1 MSALD
6 LLSLNPVAEP
16 KSPVPFPA
24 ETSEANDTSRSFR
37 DELSEAEP
45 RPSSELESR
54 RDVTRERDAQAAE
67 APVSEPTE
75 EAAAADRSSDVAT
88 DETAEAQAES
98 AESEV
103 AAEGEVSDA
112 SAATEGESDQTESPV
127 GELVSELIAAFENVL
142 ENNPLAQAVEGAANG
157 ETPSPFPGLT
167 ALFEALSAVS
177 AITGAN
183 AGQGVAAATTTVT
196 PQTTAPVLPATGA
209 ANATASVTTIAPE
222 NASAQTQTG
231 QQFSEGQSQSGFTQ
245 GQADPGVTEAKP
257 GSSNVLPATAL
268 PGSETAA
275 SRTAAQPVSPLV
287 NSATQAGTDVS
298 ARLAP
303 TGQPNQN
310 TTDALNA
317 ARLSRGLSNA
327 VNQQGG
333 AVTLRLTPPE
343 MGTVR
348 IQLNLQGS
356 NVSAQFHAETDSAQ
370 RLLTQQLGQL
380 RSSLESQGL
389 NVEKLGV
396 QSMSSSS
403 NSSSLQQQAN
413 SDSQQSQTNADG
425 RSRGQFNQ
433 SSQQDGQGDGAADDS
448 PAPAD
453 FTQIFN
459 ADLSNTETETAPAN
473 PALGAA

>member
-6 LLSLNPVAEP
+6 LLSSKPAAEP
-16 KSPVPFPA
+16 APAVPLLA
-24 ETSEANDTSRSFR
+24 DATSEVDTARSFR
-37 DELSEAEP
+37 EELADAEP
-45 RPSSELESR
+45 RRSSELESP
-54 RDVTRERDAQAAE
+54 RDVSREQESQAAE
-67 APVSEPTE
+67 SPKPGASEDST
-75 EAAAADRSSDVAT
+75 AADQPSDIAQ
-88 DETAEAQAES
+88 DETAEAPVEPAETD
-98 AESEV
+98 AV
-103 AAEGEVSDA
+103 AEGDVAEASSASEGDA
-112 SAATEGESDQTESPV
+112 EPSESPV

-157 ETPSPFPGLT
+157 EAASPFPGLT

-183 AGQGVAAATTTVT
+183 AGQGVATPTTPVA
-196 PQTTAPVLPATGA
+196 PQTTAPTLQTPGTAT
-209 ANATASVTTIAPE
+209 ANASVTTVAPE
-222 NASAQTQTG
+222 IASAQAQTG
-231 QQFSEGQSQSGFTQ
+231 QQFSEGQSNGGQTQ
-245 GQADPGVTEAKP
+245 TQADANVNDVKP
-257 GSSNVLPATAL
+257 SSSAAQPITPL

-287 NSATQAGTDVS
+287 NSSTQAGTDVS

-303 TGQPNQN
+303 TGQPNQSS
-310 TTDALNA
+310 TDALNA

-333 AVTLRLTPPE
+333 GVTLRLTPPE

-356 NVSAQFHAETDSAQ
+356 SVSAQFHAETDSAQ

-403 NSSSLQQQAN
+403 NSSSLQQQTN
-413 SDSQQSQTNADG
+413 SDSQQSQANADG

-433 SSQQDGQGDGAADDS
+433 SSQQGGQGDGGADDD
-448 PAPAD
+448 PTPTD
-453 FTQIFN
+453 FTQLVD
-459 ADLSNTETETAPAN
+459 ADLSNAETESATPT
-473 PALGAA
+473 LGAA